1 MSPFNPSSPK
11 LKTTKLSPYSI
22 YKITFKISLFLNKNL
37 IKKKTQCKQG
47 ITKQPSKNENRISQT
62 QTQTLNDN
70 SKTHNKN
77 KTQVQNHPQ
86 NKNPVLSDRVIH
98 NSDKNPIKQRKRK
111 TYIDVELPHEAR
123 EIVVLKV
130 QRKQFDRELG
140 HVPDDKAVA

>member
-1 MSPFNPSSPK
+1 MTIQNP
-11 LKTTKLSPYSI
+11 TT
-22 YKITFKISLFLNKNL
+22 
-37 IKKKTQCKQG
+37 
-47 ITKQPSKNENRISQT
+47 
-62 QTQTLNDN
+62 
-70 SKTHNKN
+70 KN

-86 NKNPVLSDRVIH
+86 NKNPVLSDRVNH
-98 NSDKNPIKQRKRK
+98 NSNKNPIKQRKRK

>member
-1 MSPFNPSSPK
+1 MIK
-11 LKTTKLSPYSI
+11 
-22 YKITFKISLFLNKNL
+22 
-37 IKKKTQCKQG
+37 KKKTQCKQG
-47 ITKQPSKNENRISQT
+47 IAKQPSKNENRVS

-70 SKTHNKN
+70 STPHNK
-77 KTQVQNHPQ
+77 KQNPPQ
-86 NKNPVLSDRVIH
+86 NKNPVLSDRVNH

-123 EIVVLKV
+123 EIVVLEV